1 MALTPRNTGK
11 TTGTL
16 DAMQARG
23 LIPAEAP
30 RTVIGLE
37 TVLGADDRQEIIQT
51 DNAPWRMIC
60 SLSLRSGT
68 GARYVGTGWLVGP
81 RTVITAGHCIVD
93 QSAGQIANIEVMA
106 GRRGD
111 DMPFGS
117 VAVTNAETEVH
128 PRWASHFDPDTPEW
142 HVGVAVTNA
151 ETEVHPRW
159 ASHFDPDYD
168 IGVIKLPEPLGE
180 QTGWFAY
187 AVAGDDDLM
196 SHQMNVGGY
205 PAVVQDRL
213 AGGEELWWHKD
224 AVLDATDRRLFYAT
238 DTSGGQSGSPVWAY
252 EDDEGD
258 PIVVGIH
265 AYGATLIHS
274 DVTGG
279 SAQANSAPR
288 IDADIA
294 DLIDRWLAEADGA

>member
-37 TVLGADDRQEIIQT
+37 TVLGADERQEIIQT

-117 VAVTNAETEVH
+117 
-128 PRWASHFDPDTPEW
+128 
-142 HVGVAVTNA
+142 VAVTNA